1 MEQTVIGIDVAKD
14 RLDVHVRPS
23 GEAFAVARD
32 GKGLDELVSR
42 LRKLD
47 VALVVLEATGGFEKT
62 VAGALCAAGLPLAV
76 VNPRQVRDFARAT
89 GTLAKTDAL
98 DAAVIAHFAAAI
110 RPEPRPVPD
119 AQARAL
125 GDLVT
130 RRRQIVE
137 MMTVERGRR
146 KRLTNRRMIKSIDRL
161 LKALQREL
169 SDLEEDLDDAIRGT
183 PAWRETEDLL
193 KSVPGIGDVT
203 ARSLIA
209 DLPEFGTLG
218 RKKIAALVGVAP
230 FNRDSGTLR
239 GRRTIWGGRAKVRAT
254 LYMAALVASR
264 HNPILRRFYQRLVQ
278 AGKPKKVAL
287 TAVMRKAADHPEC
300 HCQRQDPMANRLT
313 DKTVAHPDPLRPQGR
328 RGRKGGPQREP
339 PAAHGVWEM
348 SRTGPRSGPAGATAP
363 ARRRRVAKRAERAPG
378 A

>member
-1 MEQTVIGIDVAKD
+1 MERMFIGIDVAKD

-32 GKGLDELVSR
+32 GKGLDELVAR
-42 LRKLD
+42 LRGRD
-47 VALVVLEATGGFEKT
+47 VALIVLEATGGFETT
-62 VAGALCAAGLPLAV
+62 VTAALCAVGLPLV
-76 VNPRQVRDFARAT
+76 VANPRQVRDFARAT
-89 GTLAKTDAL
+89 GKLAKTDAI
-98 DAAVIAHFAAAI
+98 DAAVIAHFADAV

-119 AQARAL
+119 AEARAL
-125 GDLVT
+125 GELLT

-137 MMTVERGRR
+137 MMTAERNRR
-146 KRLTNRRMIKSIDRL
+146 KRLADRRMIKSIDRL

-169 SDLEEDLDDAIRGT
+169 SDLEEALDDTIRGT

-203 ARSLIA
+203 ARVLIA
-209 DLPEFGTLG
+209 HLPELGTLD

-239 GRRTIWGGRAKVRAT
+239 GKRTIWGGRANVRAA

-264 HNPILRRFYQRLVQ
+264 YNPTPSRFYQRLLQ

-287 TAVMRKAADHPEC
+287 TAVMRKL
-300 HCQRQDPMANRLT
+300 LT
-313 DKTVAHPDPLRPQGR
+313 ILNAIIRDQTPWQHA
-328 RGRKGGPQREP
+328 
-339 PAAHGVWEM
+339 
-348 SRTGPRSGPAGATAP
+348 
-363 ARRRRVAKRAERAPG
+363 
-378 A
+378 